1 LTDVR
6 DAARIGRE
14 RPSTE
19 APIPEHA
26 ASKDWQPARLIPV
39 AGIRGQDEQE
49 ARATSA
55 FLAVLSV
62 VPAFA
67 HEILGSFGAPRGR
80 LETYSEVRFK
90 DANGKSHRPDGA
102 IVATRGTKSWTALV
116 EVKTGTANIAE
127 EQVNR
132 YLDIAR
138 DSGFDCVI
146 TISNEI
152 VGSAIE
158 VPYAYDRRK
167 TRRVGLYHLSWWR
180 ILTLAV
186 LEHRHRGVADP
197 EQAWILGELIAYLD
211 HEKSG
216 ASGFQDMG
224 RAWVSVRDASRQG
237 TLRATDPGVRQVA
250 QRWDQLVD
258 YLALGLAQELGREV
272 TPIRSRKQTHADRV
286 ADHVKRLSVAGELVA
301 AVKVPD
307 AVAPIG
313 VAADLRARQVTSS
326 VQIQAP
332 GDGRQATR
340 INWLL
345 RQLRNADPRL
355 RVTASFA
362 NTRETSSVLLGEV
375 RENPDGLLS
384 TTDRRR
390 EIRGFEVALTRPMG
404 LKAGRGAGSFVGDT
418 RAQLFAFYG
427 DVVQDLAQWQ
437 RKAPRL
443 PDSIADDRIA
453 DEPPVVEP
461 SADVEPEIATPELE
475 EIVTSEADEPRPS
488 WEWDTAAREGGTPQ
502 EANEWGSSGGQTER
516 PRS

>member
-1 LTDVR
+1 MADNPSR
-6 DAARIGRE
+6 D
-14 RPSTE
+14 
-19 APIPEHA
+19 
-26 ASKDWQPARLIPV
+26 DWQPARLIPV

-67 HEILGSFGAPRGR
+67 HEILGAFGAPRGR

-102 IVATRGTKSWTALV
+102 IVATRGTKLWTALV

-138 DSGFDCVI
+138 DNGFDCVI

-152 VGSAIE
+152 VGSATE

-237 TLRATDPGVRQVA
+237 TLRATDLGVREVA

-258 YLALGLAQELGREV
+258 YLALGLSQELGREV
-272 TPIRSRKQTHADRV
+272 TPIRSRKQTHVDRV
-286 ADHVKRLSVAGELVA
+286 ADHVKRLSAAGELA
-301 AVKVPD
+301 ADVKVPD
-307 AVAPIG
+307 AVAPIEI
-313 VAADLRARQVTSS
+313 AADLRARQVTTS
-326 VQIQAP
+326 VHIQAP

-345 RQLRNADPRL
+345 RQLRSADPRL
-355 RVTASFA
+355 RVTASFT
-362 NTRETSSVLLGEV
+362 NTRETSSVLLGEA

-427 DVVQDLAQWQ
+427 EVVQNLSPWQ

-443 PDSIADDRIA
+443 PHSIADDQIA

-475 EIVTSEADEPRPS
+475 EIVTSETDKSRPS
-488 WEWDTAAREGGTPQ
+488 WAWGTHSSEVAARRPTD
-502 EANEWGSSGGQTER
+502 ER
-516 PRS
+516 DGPAG